1 MSLQELESKIKS
13 KKASLAVIGLGY
25 VGFPVACEF
34 AKAGFDLVGIEKRA
48 DRVEQINA
56 GINPIEGEEPGLQ
69 ELLEVVSASGR
80 LMASSDYE
88 MLRNSDVILIDVET
102 PVDENNIPRYES
114 YWGVGRE
121 EGSV

>member
-1 MSLQELESKIKS
+1 MSLQELES

-25 VGFPVACEF
+25 IGFPVACEF

-48 DRVEQINA
+48 DRVEQINV
-56 GINPIEGEEPGLQ
+56 GINPLEGEEPGLK

-80 LMASSDYE
+80 LMASGGYE
-88 MLRNSDVILIDVET
+88 TLRNSDVILIDVET
-102 PVDENNIPRYES
+102 PVDENNIPRYEL

-121 EGSV
+121 EESV